1 MKQFNLWKVLLVLM
15 LILMPAA
22 ALAQIAGPIV
32 SVSELE
38 KNLTNPQ
45 VVVVD
50 VRKVEEYKAG
60 HIPGAVNVAYGSWAI
75 KKGDLLNELPPIDD
89 LAEVI
94 GNAGIDKDSIVVI
107 VGKTDKVPDQFDM
120 TRVAW
125 TLKYLGVPNVA
136 ILNGGQNQWVKEN
149 KPLSQDMVR
158 AKAKSFKVSITDK
171 LYVNKAYVMDQLG
184 KATIIDTRAPAFF
197 GAKEKLPF
205 VPKLGRIK
213 GAVNLPVGQL
223 YTPEGLY
230 KDKSALAALAQ
241 KAAGNDLSKEI
252 IVYCDTGKTCTGWA
266 LIMTDMLGYQNVK
279 AYDGSSMEWLA
290 DPAAPSEP

>member
-1 MKQFNLWKVLLVLM
+1 MKQFKLWKALLVLI
-15 LILMPAA
+15 LILLPAA
-22 ALAQIAGPIV
+22 VMAQIAGPIV
-32 SVSELE
+32 SVSDLE
-38 KNLTNPQ
+38 KNLTNPK

-60 HIPGAVNVAYGSWAI
+60 HIFGAVNVAYGSWAI

-89 LAEVI
+89 LADVI

-136 ILNGGQNQWVKEN
+136 ILSGGQNQWVKEN
-149 KPLSQDMVR
+149 KPLSQDMVK

-197 GAKEKLPF
+197 EGKEKLPF

-230 KDKSALAALAQ
+230 KDKAALAALAQ

-266 LIMTDMLGYQNVK
+266 LIMTDMLGYKNVK

>member
-32 SVSELE
+32 SVSDLE